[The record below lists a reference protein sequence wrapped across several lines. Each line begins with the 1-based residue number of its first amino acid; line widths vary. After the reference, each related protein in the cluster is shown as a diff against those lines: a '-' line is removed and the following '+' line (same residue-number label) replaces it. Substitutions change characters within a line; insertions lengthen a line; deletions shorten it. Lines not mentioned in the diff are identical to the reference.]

1 MAKQAAIEAAKAAA
15 AELAAAEE
23 AVEATVDELCTL
35 EVRYVLLGWKGVLL
49 LFVMERGEA

>member
-23 AVEATVDELCTL
+23 AVEGTVDELCQL
-35 EVRYVLLGWKGVLL
+35 EVRLPAACAL
-49 LFVMERGEA
+49 